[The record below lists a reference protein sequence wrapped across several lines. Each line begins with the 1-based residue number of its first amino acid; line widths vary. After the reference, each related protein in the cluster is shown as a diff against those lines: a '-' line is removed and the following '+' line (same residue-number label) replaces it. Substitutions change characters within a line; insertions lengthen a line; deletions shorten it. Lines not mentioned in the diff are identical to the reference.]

1 MRKIIII
8 TFCLFIAAIASV
20 NSVFA
25 DDEVSPSPLQF
36 YAVNAGYKDDTS
48 SQNFDFIE
56 LSRTTEEDLS
66 LAGFSIL
73 YFNSSGNQAGQIIF
87 SENQTLVS
95 SHLVLGF
102 SKSPQYS
109 DWEDGPYLYYFS
121 SSGLASTAGKLQ
133 LLRDEEVIDELCWGK
148 FECAT
153 SNPKFATKPE
163 ENYSLVR
170 IDDIYVQQPYYPE
183 IQPVITEQIIEEEP
197 HECHLII
204 TEIYSYY
211 EESVSEQFIELYNPS
226 FFEQDASFCV
236 ILYKNISLNL
246 KGIISP
252 GAYYIYKN
260 PEITFT
266 KNPTTYNIYSIS
278 GNDVVLPHG
287 QRKGTSYALF
297 NIGTADEQWLQ
308 TYHLTPGADNIY
320 QEFQTCSPGKV
331 INPETGNCVNE
342 IVDREITCPEGKYLN
357 PLTGRCKN
365 VASQKT
371 TICKDGYYLN
381 IFTGRCKKIS
391 SKTTAECAEGY
402 ERNPETNRCRK
413 VRTNTAMEYP
423 IEPVEESEY
432 HNPKIFIATGVIAV
446 LVIAGAG
453 YAIYQYRKEIKQVI
467 LKICRRNVS

>member
-73 YFNSSGNQAGQIIF
+73 YFNSSGNQVGQIIF

-109 DWEDGPYLYYFS
+109 DWEDSPYLYYFS

-148 FECAT
+148 FECVM

-170 IDDIYVQQPYYPE
+170 IDDTYVQQPYYPE

-236 ILYKNISLNL
+236 ILYKNIPLNL
-246 KGIISP
+246 EGIISP

-297 NIGTADEQWLQ
+297 NIGTADEQ
-308 TYHLTPGADNIY
+308 
-320 QEFQTCSPGKV
+320 
-331 INPETGNCVNE
+331 
-342 IVDREITCPEGKYLN
+342 
-357 PLTGRCKN
+357 
-365 VASQKT
+365 
-371 TICKDGYYLN
+371 
-381 IFTGRCKKIS
+381 
-391 SKTTAECAEGY
+391 
-402 ERNPETNRCRK
+402 
-413 VRTNTAMEYP
+413 
-423 IEPVEESEY
+423 
-432 HNPKIFIATGVIAV
+432 
-446 LVIAGAG
+446 
-453 YAIYQYRKEIKQVI
+453 
-467 LKICRRNVS
+467 